1 VAKENDIFSSI
12 KLEEAVKNSD
22 LDGKET
28 TEDDM
33 ILAGIGFNLAKIE
46 GYKKRNNLTTVIDPK
61 FKNKYPLD
69 DVLYWYLKVVNENEL
84 KILKT
89 NKSKFRKS
97 QAEQIEKAEVLFLK
111 EEPQVDSVS
120 GYIEKNA
127 ELLKNNSELVQRNN
141 ELFKKIQELQE
152 ERDSL
157 KEELN
162 TNKNAIDI
170 LINGEQKLAK
180 KLIQI
185 FIQQKIKAE
194 LTIEEIEL
202 IKELSK

>member
-1 VAKENDIFSSI
+1 MAKENDIFSSI
-12 KLEEAVKNSD
+12 KLEEVVKNSD

-28 TEDDM
+28 MEEDM
-33 ILAGIGFNLAKIE
+33 ILAGFGFNIAKIE

-84 KILKT
+84 KILKA

-141 ELFKKIQELQE
+141 ELFKKISELQE
-152 ERDSL
+152 ERDKTQDERNKLAEKYEFSL
-157 KEELN
+157 EF
-162 TNKNAIDI
+162 ARV
-170 LINGEQKLAK
+170 LIN
-180 KLIQI
+180 I
-185 FIQQKIKAE
+185 FKENKIKTDKLNE
-194 LTIEEIEL
+194 MQIQFT
-202 IKELSK
+202 KELSK